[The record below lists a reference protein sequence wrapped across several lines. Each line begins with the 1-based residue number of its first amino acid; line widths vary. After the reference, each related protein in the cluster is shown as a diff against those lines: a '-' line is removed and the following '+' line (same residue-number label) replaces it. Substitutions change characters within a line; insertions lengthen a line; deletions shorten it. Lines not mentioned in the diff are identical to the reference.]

1 MNQRVH
7 TFGVGHGASEEL
19 IKQAAF
25 KGYGHFSFIYNEEE
39 IEERVVSALAK
50 TRLNYLILQKAA
62 LFDATGSLIENA
74 LAMDAQPVLEGTFVE
89 LSCLMALGVKA
100 SAFSVEV
107 LDPNSSSVTQYQG
120 HVQATQNQTMA
131 AFAVRE
137 AMKEMKER
145 HIRKCE

>member
-62 LFDATGSLIENA
+62 LFDANGSLIEKV
-74 LAMDAQPVLEGTFVE
+74 LAMDEQPILEGTFVE
-89 LSCLMALGVKA
+89 LSCLMAPGVQA
-100 SAFSVEV
+100 SSFAVEV
-107 LDPNSSSVTQYQG
+107 IDPNKSTVTRY
-120 HVQATQNQTMA
+120 
-131 AFAVRE
+131 
-137 AMKEMKER
+137 
-145 HIRKCE
+145 

>member
-62 LFDATGSLIENA
+62 LFDANGSLIEKVH
-74 LAMDAQPVLEGTFVE
+74 AMDEQPIHEGTFVE
-89 LSCLMALGVKA
+89 LSCLMAPERRRLL
-100 SAFSVEV
+100 SR
-107 LDPNSSSVTQYQG
+107 LMSSTQ
-120 HVQATQNQTMA
+120 TSPP
-131 AFAVRE
+131 
-137 AMKEMKER
+137 
-145 HIRKCE
+145 

>member
-39 IEERVVSALAK
+39 IEERVVSAQAK

-62 LFDATGSLIENA
+62 LFDANGSLIEKVLDMA
-74 LAMDAQPVLEGTFVE
+74 EQPILEGTFVE
-89 LSCLMALGVKA
+89 LSCLMAPGVKA
-100 SAFSVEV
+100 SSFSVEV
-107 LDPNSSSVTQYQG
+107 IDPNHSTVTRYQG
-120 HVQATQNQTMA
+120 HVQATESQSMA
-131 AFAVRE
+131 AYAVSE
-137 AMKEMKER
+137 AMKEMRER
-145 HIRKCE
+145 HIKECE

>member
-62 LFDATGSLIENA
+62 LFDANGSLIEKV
-74 LAMDAQPVLEGTFVE
+74 LAMDEQPILEGTFVE
-89 LSCLMALGVKA
+89 LSCLMAPGVKA
-100 SAFSVEV
+100 SSFSVEV
-107 LDPNSSSVTQYQG
+107 IDPNQSTVTRYQG
-120 HVQATQNQTMA
+120 HVQAT
-131 AFAVRE
+131 E
-137 AMKEMKER
+137 S
-145 HIRKCE
+145 

>member
-62 LFDATGSLIENA
+62 LFDANGSLIEKV
-74 LAMDAQPVLEGTFVE
+74 LAMDEQPILEGTFVE
-89 LSCLMALGVKA
+89 LSCLMAPGVKA
-100 SAFSVEV
+100 SSFSVEV
-107 LDPNSSSVTQYQG
+107 IDPSQSTVTRYQG
-120 HVQATQNQTMA
+120 HVQAT
-131 AFAVRE
+131 E
-137 AMKEMKER
+137 S
-145 HIRKCE
+145 